1 MNQDGK
7 LGFSPEIAQSLQY
20 YVYRL
25 IDPRNGETFYVGKGK
40 GNRVFAH
47 CAGELAFEGEDLEQK
62 YQRIRDIRRA
72 GFDVAHVIHRHGLD
86 ERTAM
91 EVEGALIDAYPGLTN
106 KADGFENSE
115 RGVMHAREIIE
126 LYAAD
131 EARFLHK
138 ALLISI
144 NRTANTLELYD
155 ATRHA
160 WRIDPKKAQQAEV
173 VLATDHGLIIE
184 AFVADRWLE
193 ATVEHF
199 PGFPAKPGRWGF
211 VGHPAPLELAM
222 HYKRKRVPDN
232 MRKKGSAN
240 PIRYTY

>member
-7 LGFSPEIAQSLQY
+7 LNFSPEIAQSLQC

-47 CAGELAFEGEDLEQK
+47 CAGELAFEGEDPEQK
-62 YQRIRDIRRA
+62 YKRIREIRTA
-72 GFDVAHVIHRHGLD
+72 GFEVAHIIHRHGMD
-86 ERTAM
+86 EQAAL

-106 KADGFENSE
+106 KIDGFQNEE

-126 LYAAD
+126 IYAAK
-131 EARFLHK
+131 EAQFTHN

-144 NRTANTLELYD
+144 NRTATTLDLYN

-160 WRIDPKKAQQAEV
+160 WKIDPKKARKADV
-173 VLATDHGLIIE
+173 ILATEHGLIVE
-184 AFVADRWLE
+184 AFIAEKWLE
-193 ATVEHF
+193 ATVENF
-199 PGFPAKPGRWGF
+199 PGFPARPGRWGF
-211 VGHPAPLELAM
+211 VGHLAPTDLAEQ
-222 HYKRKRVPDN
+222 YKRKRVPN
-232 MRKKGSAN
+232 SMRKKGSAN

>member
-1 MNQDGK
+1 MNQNGK

-47 CAGELAFEGEDLEQK
+47 CAGELVLDGEDPEQK
-62 YQRIRDIRRA
+62 YKRIREIRKA
-72 GFDVAHVIHRHGLD
+72 GFEVAHIIHRHGMD
-86 ERTAM
+86 EPTAM

-106 KADGFENSE
+106 KADGFENLE

-126 LYAAD
+126 LYAAE
-131 EARFLHK
+131 EAQFQHK

-144 NRTANTLELYD
+144 NRTASTLDLYD
-155 ATRHA
+155 AARHA
-160 WRIDPKKAQQAEV
+160 WKIDPKKARQAEV
-173 VLATDHGLIIE
+173 ILATDHGLIVE
-184 AFVADRWLE
+184 AFVADQWLE
-193 ATVEHF
+193 ANVENF
-199 PGFPAKPGRWGF
+199 QGFPARPGRWGF
-211 VGHPAPLELAM
+211 EGHPAPQELAQL
-222 HYKRKRVPDN
+222 YKRKRVPDS